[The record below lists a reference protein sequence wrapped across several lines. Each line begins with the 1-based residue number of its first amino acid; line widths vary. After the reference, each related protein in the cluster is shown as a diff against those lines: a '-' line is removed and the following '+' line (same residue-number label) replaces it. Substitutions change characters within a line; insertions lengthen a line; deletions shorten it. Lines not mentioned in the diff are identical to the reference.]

1 MKSSLVVICA
11 VAFFAQGCSVYRP
24 KSAIPSS
31 YTNQVLADVGSP
43 DLLKTYNLL
52 PQKSDDDKA
61 AKIARRNQILTEL
74 IYLVDQNYYK
84 FENHFYGSQATF
96 STGGDAINLGL
107 TAAASVTGT
116 AELKSILSATA
127 TGTTGLTTSIEKNF
141 FDQQSRAAVVT
152 QMRALRSSQLALMQ
166 DGDHMK
172 AGITVSNAGDK
183 TYSLETGIADVNT
196 YYDAGTVVGALQA
209 IAQAAGAKSTDAE
222 GKGKTNSATPQ
233 AIN

>member
-1 MKSSLVVICA
+1 
-11 VAFFAQGCSVYRP
+11 
-24 KSAIPSS
+24 
-31 YTNQVLADVGSP
+31 
-43 DLLKTYNLL
+43 
-52 PQKSDDDKA
+52 
-61 AKIARRNQILTEL
+61 
-74 IYLVDQNYYK
+74 
-84 FENHFYGSQATF
+84 
-96 STGGDAINLGL
+96 
-107 TAAASVTGT
+107 
-116 AELKSILSATA
+116 
-127 TGTTGLTTSIEKNF
+127 
-141 FDQQSRAAVVT
+141 
-152 QMRALRSSQLALMQ
+152 MQ